1 MRGLAGF
8 DALFLLMAIFNFG
21 LPTLSPWFEQNI
33 FMRYMALGFGLIH
46 TFRVGS
52 VYTTLAVTFERFQV
66 IVFPLK
72 HIRYSVQCFKFRKK
86 MQFRKDSLFASRAKI
101 NALDFFGG
109 MKWPKMSRRSEK
121 KNFR

>member
-1 MRGLAGF
+1 MKIIHSANAESIWYYFVLSSLLRGLAGF

-21 LPTLSPWFEQNI
+21 LPTLSPWFEQNF
-33 FMRYMALGFGLIH
+33 FMRHMALGFGLIH

-72 HIRYSVQCFKFRKK
+72 HIRYSAQA
-86 MQFRKDSLFASRAKI
+86 ML
-101 NALDFFGG
+101 L
-109 MKWPKMSRRSEK
+109 
-121 KNFR
+121 